1 MHKVTKTRT
10 IEAGWTM
17 GVDLGDRF
25 SQLCIL
31 DEAGAVV
38 SQERVATRPEL
49 LERHFAALPR
59 LRVAM
64 EAGTHSPW
72 VSRLVAKC
80 GHEAI
85 VGNPRR
91 MRSISASL
99 QKSDRVDA
107 EQIARLARSDL
118 NFLSPITH
126 RSEAAQRDL
135 ALIHAR
141 DALVRTRT
149 LLVQHVRCTL
159 KSCGVLVK
167 KCSAEAFPKR
177 MAGEI
182 PAELQT
188 ALLPALEIV
197 AALNIRIRR
206 FDEDIERMAAERY
219 QVSRSMC
226 AVAGVGTLTASAFIL
241 TIADVRRFKK
251 SRDVG
256 AYIGLT
262 PRRKQSGA
270 SDPQMRITKA
280 GNSLVRRLLVGSAH
294 YILGPFGPDC
304 DLRRFGMK
312 LAARGGKSAK
322 KRAVVAVARK
332 LAVLLHR
339 LWVTGEV
346 YAPLRSKPTAPAP
359 VPVQLPT

>member
-1 MHKVTKTRT
+1 MHKVTKARR

-31 DEAGAVV
+31 DDAGVVV
-38 SQERVATRPEL
+38 SQERVATTPEL
-49 LERHFAALPR
+49 LERHFGALPR

-72 VSRLVAKC
+72 VSRLIAKC
-80 GHEAI
+80 GHETI

-91 MRSISASL
+91 MRSISAGL

-118 NFLSPITH
+118 KFLSPITH
-126 RSEAAQRDL
+126 RSEEAQRDL

-159 KSCGVLVK
+159 KSCGVLVR
-167 KCSAEAFPKR
+167 KCSAEVFPKR
-177 MAGEI
+177 MVSQI
-182 PAELQT
+182 PVELQT

-197 AALNIRIRR
+197 ASLNVRIRR
-206 FDEDIERMAAERY
+206 FDEEIERIAAERY
-219 QVSRSMC
+219 QVSRTMC
-226 AVAGVGTLTASAFIL
+226 AIAGVGTLTATAYIL

-262 PRRKQSGA
+262 PRATRRCGSRRRETRSCVGCWSGRRTTSSDRLVPSAICVA
-270 SDPQMRITKA
+270 S
-280 GNSLVRRLLVGSAH
+280 
-294 YILGPFGPDC
+294 GPSSP
-304 DLRRFGMK
+304 RA
-312 LAARGGKSAK
+312 AARARRSAPSSPS
-322 KRAVVAVARK
+322 RASSPCCCIVCGSPVRSTRRCARNRP
-332 LAVLLHR
+332 R
-339 LWVTGEV
+339 LR
-346 YAPLRSKPTAPAP
+346 PRLRP
-359 VPVQLPT
+359 

>member
-1 MHKVTKTRT
+1 MRKGTKAVA

-17 GVDLGDRF
+17 GVDLGDRI
-25 SQLCIL
+25 SRTCVL
-31 DEAGAVV
+31 DADGVVV
-38 SQERVATRPEL
+38 SEGRVATTPSEI
-49 LERHFAALPR
+49 ERYFARLPR

-118 NFLSPITH
+118 KFLSPITH
-126 RSEAAQRDL
+126 RSQEAQIDL
-135 ALIHAR
+135 ARIHAR

-149 LLVQHVRCTL
+149 LLIQHVRCTL
-159 KSCGVLVK
+159 KSCGVLVSK
-167 KCSAEAFPKR
+167 FSSDAFPKR
-177 MAGEI
+177 MAPQI
-182 PAELQT
+182 PPDLQP
-188 ALLPALEIV
+188 ALTPALEIV
-197 AALNIRIRR
+197 AELNTRIRQ
-206 FDEDIERMAAERY
+206 FDHDLEQLADERY
-219 QVSRSMC
+219 PVTHAMREI
-226 AVAGVGTLTASAFIL
+226 AGVGALTATAFVL
-241 TIADVRRFKK
+241 GVADASRFKK
-251 SRDVG
+251 SREVG
-256 AYIGLT
+256 AYFGLT

-280 GNSLVRRLLVGSAH
+280 GNSLVRRLLVGAGH

-304 DLRRFGMK
+304 DLRRVGVK
-312 LAARGGKSAK
+312 IAARGGKSAK
-322 KRAVVAVARK
+322 KRAVIAVARK

-339 LWVTGEV
+339 LWVSAKPYE
-346 YAPLRSKPTAPAP
+346 PLRARAHAPSPLTASA
-359 VPVQLPT
+359 